1 MTLKECL
8 VQFCDIE
15 LEIKD
20 LQEKIKKLEPRCN
33 ETISDS
39 VETTT
44 KTFPVIMTHYKIFG
58 NDKKLLNKLEYLK
71 GLLEERY
78 NKQVDLHIKLEEFI
92 NNMPTSRLRRIFEYR
107 YINQY
112 SWAKVAILIGGDSTE
127 GSIRKEHDR
136 YLKKLEKNNVCPFC
150 PENM

>member
-15 LEIKD
+15 LEIQD
-20 LQEKIKKLEPRCN
+20 LQNKIKKLEPRCN

-44 KTFPVIMTHYKIFG
+44 KTFPVIMTHCKIFG

-78 NKQVDLHIKLEEFI
+78 NKQLDLHIKLEEFI

-112 SWAKVAILIGGDSTE
+112 SWVKVARLIGGDSTE

-136 YLKKLEKNNVCPFC
+136 YLKKIEKSKDCPFC